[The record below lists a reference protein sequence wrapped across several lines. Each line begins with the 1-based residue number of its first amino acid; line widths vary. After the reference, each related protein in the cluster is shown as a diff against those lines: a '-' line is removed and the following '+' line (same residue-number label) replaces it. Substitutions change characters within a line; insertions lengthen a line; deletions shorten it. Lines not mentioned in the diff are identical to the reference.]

1 MADLKTMLCGRELDT
16 PFVLGS
22 GPCGWDAEALAACAK
37 AGCGAVGRNA
47 TDGSRGV
54 PATRIA

>member
-22 GPCGWDAEALAACAK
+22 GPCGWDALSLIHISE
-37 AGCGAVGRNA
+37 
-47 TDGSRGV
+47 
-54 PATRIA
+54 PTRP

>member
-37 AGCGAVGRNA
+37 AGCGAVVTKSITVKAR
-47 TDGSRGV
+47 
-54 PATRIA
+54 

>member
-37 AGCGAVGRNA
+37 AGCGAVV
-47 TDGSRGV
+47 TKSI
-54 PATRIA
+54 TIKK

>member
-22 GPCGWDAEALAACAK
+22 DPCGWDAEALASCAK
-37 AGCGAVGRNA
+37 AGR
-47 TDGSRGV
+47 
-54 PATRIA
+54 

>member
-22 GPCGWDAEALAACAK
+22 GPWRLVAEALAL
-37 AGCGAVGRNA
+37 R
-47 TDGSRGV
+47 
-54 PATRIA
+54 